1 MGVGRVIR
9 IKTILLAS
17 LLFAVG
23 AEAQQSATPQGNFK
37 IVDNP
42 GGGQYLYGPLTGK
55 GTMPDAIVY
64 VLRQVHG
71 YFGDRPEVGKFFQS
85 RDGSS
90 VATFFTAMAKKQGNK
105 PIQGLLIVAVA
116 SDGSGS
122 AAMLYDEKSRFAE
135 SEPVM
140 MQALS
145 RVWHPAGAAGGG
157 SQPAASP
164 AHHGSVAPLVETTG
178 GDRSAAISLP
188 AGWKITTVNGGA
200 LTAVGSNGE
209 NIYLGLLYQGLPPQ
223 GPDLFANFVNA
234 SNQYRSTHGLQPA
247 TYTGIAKT
255 TISPQAVQVLFT
267 VDLHDGV
274 GPRKGS
280 VRVDSW
286 GPRAFSVSG
295 SNIPE
300 RFADEENATML
311 AVIRSYKQN
320 TQMIAQMQQGVMNRI
335 HADADRINALAA
347 ASNAR
352 RESSTAA
359 FNQHMDNLDR
369 SSKINQDYI
378 LDRSVVRDTQY
389 AERGTVSNS
398 YADSLV
404 RSNPERFQIVA
415 NQDLIKGKD
424 Y

>member
-1 MGVGRVIR
+1 VIIR
-9 IKTILLAS
+9 KTS
-17 LLFAVG
+17 LAVG
-23 AEAQQSATPQGNFK
+23 LLVTGYAIAQPSAPAQGHFK
-37 IVDNP
+37 VIDNP
-42 GGGQYLYGPLTGK
+42 GGGQYLYGPLTGR
-55 GTMPDAIVY
+55 GTMPEAIVY
-64 VLRQVHG
+64 MLRQIHG
-71 YFGDRPEVGKFFQS
+71 FFDDRPEVGKFFQS

-90 VATFFTAMAKKQGNK
+90 VATFFTATAKKQGGK
-105 PIQGLLIVAVA
+105 PIQGLLIVAFA
-116 SDGSGS
+116 SDGSAS
-122 AAMLYDEKSRFAE
+122 AAMLYDDKSRFAE
-135 SEPVM
+135 SEPAM

-145 RVWHPAGAAGGG
+145 LAWHPAGG
-157 SQPAASP
+157 ASSP
-164 AHHGSVAPLVETTG
+164 SASAPHHGSVAPLVETTG
-178 GDRSAAISLP
+178 GDHSAVISLP
-188 AGWKITTVNGGA
+188 AGWKITAVNGGA

-209 NIYLGLLYQGLPPQ
+209 NIFLGLLYQGLPPQ

-247 TYTGIAKT
+247 TYTAITKT
-255 TISPQAVQVLFT
+255 NISPQAVQALFT
-267 VDLHDGV
+267 VDLHDGA

-295 SNIPE
+295 SNIPQ
-300 RFADEENATML
+300 RFADEENATMM
-311 AVIRSYKQN
+311 AVIQSYKQN
-320 TQMIAQMQQGVMNRI
+320 AQMMAQLQQGVMNRI
-335 HADADRINALAA
+335 QADAARANAQSAA
-347 ASNAR
+347 INAR

-378 LDRSVVRDTQY
+378 LDRSVVRDSQN

>member
-1 MGVGRVIR
+1 VK
-9 IKTILLAS
+9 IKTILVAGILVAAA
-17 LLFAVG
+17 AV
-23 AEAQQSATPQGNFK
+23 AQQTSPAQGNFK
-37 IVDNP
+37 VIDNP
-42 GGGQYLYGPLTGK
+42 GGGQYMYGALTGK
-55 GTMPDAIVY
+55 GTMPEAVVY
-64 VLRQVHG
+64 VLRQVHSF
-71 YFGDRPEVGKFFQS
+71 FGDRPEVGKFFQS

-90 VATFFTAMAKKQGNK
+90 IAAFFTATAKKQGNTS
-105 PIQGLLIVAVA
+105 IQGLLIVALA
-116 SDGSGS
+116 GDGSAS
-122 AAMLYDEKSRFAE
+122 AAMLYDEKSHFGE
-135 SEPVM
+135 SEPLM

-145 RVWHPAGAAGGG
+145 RAWHPAAAVTAS
-157 SQPAASP
+157 SQPTTSP

-178 GDRSAAISLP
+178 GDHSAAISLP
-188 AGWKITTVNGGA
+188 AGWKVTSVSGGA

-209 NIYLGLLYQGLPPQ
+209 SLYLGLLYQGLPPQ

-234 SNQYRSTHGLQPA
+234 SNQFRSSHGMQPA
-247 TYTGIAKT
+247 TYTGITKT
-255 TISPQAVQVLFT
+255 AISPKAVQVLFT
-267 VDLHDGV
+267 ADLHDGV

-300 RFADEENATML
+300 RFAEEENATMM
-311 AVIRSYKQN
+311 AVIQSYKQN

-335 HADADRINALAA
+335 QADAARANAQTDAI
-347 ASNAR
+347 NAR

-378 LDRSVVRDTQY
+378 LDRSVVRDTQN

-404 RSNPERFQIVA
+404 RNNPDRFQIVA

>member
-1 MGVGRVIR
+1 M
-9 IKTILLAS
+9 IKTVLAAGLLV
-17 LLFAVG
+17 AVG
-23 AEAQQSATPQGNFK
+23 AVAQQAAPAQGNFK
-37 IVDNP
+37 VVDNP
-42 GGGQYLYGPLTGK
+42 GGGQYMYGALTGK
-55 GTMPDAIVY
+55 GTMSEAIVY

-71 YFGDRPEVGKFFQS
+71 FFGDRPDVGKFFQS

-90 VATFFTAMAKKQGNK
+90 IAAFFTATAKKQGNRS
-105 PIQGLLIVAVA
+105 IQGLLIVALA
-116 SDGSGS
+116 GDGSAS
-122 AAMLYDEKSRFAE
+122 AAMLYDEKSHFGE
-135 SEPVM
+135 SEPAM
-140 MQALS
+140 MQALA
-145 RVWHPAGAAGGG
+145 RVWHPAAAPGGG
-157 SQPAASP
+157 SSQPAASP
-164 AHHGSVAPLVETTG
+164 AHHGGVAPLVETTG

-188 AGWKITTVNGGA
+188 AGWKVTAVNGGA

-209 NIYLGLLYQGLPPQ
+209 NVYLGLLYQGLPPQ

-234 SNQYRSTHGLQPA
+234 SNQYRSTHGMQPA
-247 TYTGIAKT
+247 TYSGIVKT
-255 TISPQAVQVLFT
+255 PITPKAVQVLFT
-267 VDLHDGV
+267 VDLHDGI

-300 RFADEENATML
+300 RFADDENATML

-335 HADADRINALAA
+335 QADAARANAQADA
-347 ASNAR
+347 INAR
-352 RESSTAA
+352 RESNTAA

-378 LDRSVVRDTQY
+378 LDRSVVRDTQN

-404 RSNPERFQIVA
+404 RNNPDRFQIVA

>member
-1 MGVGRVIR
+1 M
-9 IKTILLAS
+9 
-17 LLFAVG
+17 
-23 AEAQQSATPQGNFK
+23 
-37 IVDNP
+37 
-42 GGGQYLYGPLTGK
+42 YGPLPGR
-55 GTMPDAIVY
+55 GTMPEAIVY
-64 VLRQVHG
+64 VLRQVHS

-90 VATFFTAMAKKQGNK
+90 IATFFTATAKKQGDK
-105 PIQGLLIVAVA
+105 PIQGLLIVALA
-116 SDGSGS
+116 GDGTAS
-122 AAMLYDEKSRFAE
+122 AAMLYDEKARFGATQ
-135 SEPVM
+135 PAM

-145 RVWHPAGAAGGG
+145 QAWHPAGGGT
-157 SQPAASP
+157 SQPAAT
-164 AHHGSVAPLVETTG
+164 AHRGSVAPLTETTG

-188 AGWKITTVNGGA
+188 AGWRITAVNGGA
-200 LTAVGSNGE
+200 LTATGSNGE
-209 NIYLGLLYQGLPPQ
+209 NIFLSLLYQGLPPQ

-234 SNQYRSTHGLQPA
+234 SNQYRSTHGMPQA
-247 TYTGIAKT
+247 TYTAVTKT
-255 TISPQAVQVLFT
+255 NISGQAIQALFT
-267 VDLHDGV
+267 VDLHDGL

-286 GPRAFSVSG
+286 GPRAFSASG

-300 RFADEENATML
+300 RFADEENATLM
-311 AVIRSYKQN
+311 AVIQSYKQN
-320 TQMIAQMQQGVMNRI
+320 TQMIAQQQQGVMNRI
-335 HADADRINALAA
+335 QADAARGQAQAA
-347 ASNAR
+347 ALNAR
-352 RESSTAA
+352 RESNAAA

-378 LDRSVVRDTQY
+378 LDRSVVRDNQN

-404 RSNPERFQIVA
+404 RNNPERFQIVA

>member
-1 MGVGRVIR
+1 M
-9 IKTILLAS
+9 IKTILVAGILVATG
-17 LLFAVG
+17 AV
-23 AEAQQSATPQGNFK
+23 AQQTSPAQGNFK
-37 IVDNP
+37 VIDNP
-42 GGGQYLYGPLTGK
+42 GGGQYMYGALTGK
-55 GTMPDAIVY
+55 GTMPEAVVY
-64 VLRQVHG
+64 VLRQVHSF
-71 YFGDRPEVGKFFQS
+71 FGDRPEVGKFFQS

-90 VATFFTAMAKKQGNK
+90 IAAFFTATAKKQGNTS
-105 PIQGLLIVAVA
+105 IQGLLIVALA
-116 SDGSGS
+116 GDGSAS
-122 AAMLYDEKSRFAE
+122 AAMLYDDKAHFGE

-145 RVWHPAGAAGGG
+145 RAWHPAAPAG
-157 SQPAASP
+157 ASP
-164 AHHGSVAPLVETTG
+164 QPTTAAAHPGPARPGSVAPLVETTG

-188 AGWKITTVNGGA
+188 AGWKINTVSGGA

-209 NIYLGLLYQGLPPQ
+209 SLYLGLLYQGLPPQ

-234 SNQYRSTHGLQPA
+234 SNQFRSSHGMQPA
-247 TYTGIAKT
+247 TYTGINAT
-255 TISPQAVQVLFT
+255 TISPKAVQVLFT

-300 RFADEENATML
+300 RFADEENATMM

-335 HADADRINALAA
+335 QADAARANAQTDAI
-347 ASNAR
+347 NAR

-378 LDRSVVRDTQY
+378 LDRSVVRDTQN

-404 RSNPERFQIVA
+404 RNNPDRFQIVA